1 MCTHTHTHTMESYSV
16 LKKKKKKERNP
27 ALCSNVDDLEDIW
40 LTEMNQS
47 EKDEYCIIPPMLSKL
62 LKCIETEG
70 KMVVVTAW
78 G

>member
-1 MCTHTHTHTMESYSV
+1 MDKENV
-16 LKKKKKKERNP
+16 LYIQNIIQPQEEGSL
-27 ALCSNVDDLEDIW
+27 AICHNVDDLEDIW